1 MGYKSVVRDIYSN
14 AMDIIRGW
22 QENDWNKPDSWVEI
36 GISLAEIIDG
46 YKDIDGKIKKKIV
59 IETIIQILSDENNF
73 KNINIDDRK
82 KVVNIVKLILP
93 TSLDY
98 IIMATKGELKINTPL
113 NINCCCF
120 SKNKDK

>member
-46 YKDIDGKIKKKIV
+46 YKDIDGKIKKK
-59 IETIIQILSDENNF
+59 LLLKLLF
-73 KNINIDDRK
+73 K
-82 KVVNIVKLILP
+82 
-93 TSLDY
+93 Y
-98 IIMATKGELKINTPL
+98 
-113 NINCCCF
+113 
-120 SKNKDK
+120 